1 MRAALIPRGLPA
13 GRRGRGDAQKIA
25 PDKGRAQVWQPKGSA
40 EKTPRRRAA
49 ADAQGE
55 RRPPAAEVA
64 ELQRAGPWR
73 RAEVVYIIYLD

>member
-1 MRAALIPRGLPA
+1 MLRKLRRAKDARWCCRPE
-13 GRRGRGDAQKIA
+13 GR
-25 PDKGRAQVWQPKGSA
+25 A

-73 RAEVVYIIYLD
+73 RAEGRTGAHAAVAGVSAVLRSRATSV